1 MRVPIAWLRD
11 YIDSDVG
18 TDALVER
25 LAMLGFPVESVERRP
40 QLAGVVSGRIAKLE
54 KHPNADRLQVCT
66 IDVGGAAMLT
76 IVTAATNVA
85 QGQVIPVATIGA
97 LLIDGEKKPLRIE
110 PRAMRGIE
118 SQGML
123 CSAFELALEP
133 AWFEDGIMQLDADTP
148 LGLDVVEH
156 FRLTDDVL
164 DIEVTPNR
172 ADAMSVVGIARELGA
187 SLERPV
193 REPVAYA
200 PVRTLSSH
208 AATDADFRLAI
219 ESPDCRRFVAQRFSN
234 VRVRPAPAWMRIRLA
249 LAGQRPIDNLVDIS
263 NFVMLEL
270 GQPQH
275 FYDYERLAG
284 QALVVR
290 DARDGDIITT
300 LDGEVRTL
308 DKRALVIADAEK
320 PQCLAGLMG
329 AATSEVSP
337 ATREIVVESANFS
350 GPRVRRMGV
359 AFGLRTDASARHER
373 GLAPGLTDAGAAR
386 AAALLRAQGATAHE
400 PFAVGVAADRRS
412 AIAVGEREVRR
423 LLGLQASAAEIE
435 RGLRALGFEVRVE
448 ENADQVGDEFEAT
461 FVVTPP
467 YWRSDVSLAADVVEE
482 VARVIGY
489 DRIAPEQPPVC
500 DQAISSADYRNER
513 RVATAFA
520 SGGYREVMTLSLQP
534 ASVYERFAAAGVA
547 LPSPPVEIRN
557 PLSEDQRFMRFS
569 LLPGL
574 LSLAAK
580 HQALAPLR
588 FFEIG
593 HVFERAAVSGD
604 ADIEIATT
612 AWLYLAPKQDEPPW
626 RDSGFLIFK
635 GESMTIVRALC
646 GRDAEVVT
654 ASAAML
660 HPGKTASLVVDGRDV
675 VAIGA
680 LDPRLLAAYEIDRS
694 AYVGLMLMDDLPAYR
709 APRYRPQSRYP
720 SVERD
725 LALIVAP
732 DVPAHEVVH
741 VIRTSAD
748 DGIARDV
755 RVFDEYRGPQVGD
768 DRKSVAVR
776 ITLQRDDATL
786 TDAEV
791 EGHLA
796 RILSALRERLG
807 AEIRA

>member
-1 MRVPIAWLRD
+1 MRVPIGWLRD
-11 YIDSDVG
+11 YIDIGVD
-18 TDALVER
+18 TDTIVER
-25 LAMLGFPVESVERRP
+25 LAMLGFPVESVTRRP
-40 QLAGVVSGRIAKLE
+40 QLAGVVAGRIATLE

-66 IDVGGAAMLT
+66 IDTGGAATLT
-76 IVTAATNVA
+76 IATAATNVA
-85 QGQVIPVATIGA
+85 KGQVIPVATIGA
-97 LLIDGEKKPLRIE
+97 LLIDERQQPLRIE
-110 PRAMRGIE
+110 PRPMRGVE

-148 LGLDVVEH
+148 LGLDLIER

-164 DIEVTPNR
+164 EVEVTPNR
-172 ADAMSVVGIARELGA
+172 VDAMSIVGIARELGA
-187 SLERPV
+187 SLNLPV
-193 REPVAYA
+193 REPMAFA
-200 PVRTLSSH
+200 PLRTLGAREASEG
-208 AATDADFRLAI
+208 DFRLAI

-234 VRVRPAPAWMRIRLA
+234 VRVRPAPAWMRIKLA

-275 FYDYERLAG
+275 CYDYERLAG
-284 QALVVR
+284 AALVVR
-290 DARDGDIITT
+290 DAREGETIRT
-300 LDGEVRTL
+300 LDGEVRML
-308 DKRALVIADAEK
+308 GQRALVIADAEK

-329 AATSEVSP
+329 AATSEVSE
-337 ATREIVVESANFS
+337 ATREIVLESANFS

-359 AFGLRTDASARHER
+359 ALGLRTEASARHER

-386 AAALLRAQGATAHE
+386 AAALLHAQGATPHE
-400 PFAVGVAADRRS
+400 PFAVGVPLDERS
-412 AIAVGEREVRR
+412 EIVVSDREVRR
-423 LLGLQASAAEIE
+423 LLGFDASPAEIE
-435 RGLRALGFEVRVE
+435 RGLAALGFAVRTR
-448 ENADQVGDEFEAT
+448 ASEAQAGEALQKT
-461 FVVTPP
+461 FGVTPP
-467 YWRSDVSLAADVVEE
+467 YWRSDVSLPADVVEE
-482 VARVIGY
+482 VARVLGY
-489 DRIAPEQPPVC
+489 DRIAAEQPPVY
-500 DQAISSADYRNER
+500 DQTISSAAYRDER
-513 RVATAFA
+513 RVASAFA
-520 SGGYREVMTLSLQP
+520 AGGYREAMTLSLQP
-534 ASVYERFAAAGVA
+534 ASVYGRFDAAGIA
-547 LPSPPVEIRN
+547 LPSRPVEIRN

-569 LLPGL
+569 LVPGL

-593 HVFERAAVSGD
+593 HVFERAVVAGD
-604 ADIEIATT
+604 ADFEIAMT
-612 AWLYLAPKQDEPPW
+612 AWLYLAPKHDDPPW

-635 GESMTIVRALC
+635 GEAMTIVRALC

-660 HPGKTASLVVDGRDV
+660 HPGKTASALIAGRDV
-675 VAIGA
+675 AAIGA
-680 LDPRLLAAYEIDRS
+680 VDPRLLAAYEIDRS
-694 AYVGLMLMDDLPAYR
+694 AYIGLMRMNDLPAYQE
-709 APRYRPQSRYP
+709 PRYRATSRYP

-732 DVPAHEVVH
+732 ELPAREVVDA
-741 VIRTSAD
+741 IRASAD
-748 DGIARDV
+748 GVARDV

-791 EGHLA
+791 DGHVA
-796 RILSALRERLG
+796 RILAALRERFG